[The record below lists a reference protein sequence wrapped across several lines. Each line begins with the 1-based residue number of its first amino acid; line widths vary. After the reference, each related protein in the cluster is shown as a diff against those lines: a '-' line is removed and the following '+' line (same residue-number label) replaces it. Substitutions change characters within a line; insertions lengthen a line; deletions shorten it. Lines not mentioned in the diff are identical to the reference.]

1 MNSNKYTD
9 TNGIEKE
16 IASTN
21 ETIGKSVPQF
31 LPPLGLAIHFLHQ
44 LSLLHHNRLFLFQW
58 FGLLVDGRG
67 NEIGSVL
74 DELEWHEGMRG
85 KRLVIP
91 QN

>member
-31 LPPLGLAIHFLHQ
+31 LPPLGLAILFLHQ

-67 NEIGSVL
+67 TN
-74 DELEWHEGMRG
+74 WNGMRECEVNVSLFPRTN
-85 KRLVIP
+85 KHHR
-91 QN
+91 